1 MKKCI
6 KYVVRGIVVL
16 VGIVVGIVLTDIL
29 LTEWDTRKWLKQNG
43 KTESEED
50 EAENTD
56 EDKEIAD
63 DFDNLEL
70 EGLFCINP
78 YSEDRTVTYVGVDD

>member
-6 KYVVRGIVVL
+6 KDVVRGMVVL
-16 VGIVVGIVLTDIL
+16 VGIVSGVILADIL

-56 EDKEIAD
+56 EDKEIASEFSND
-63 DFDNLEL
+63 SLVL
-70 EGLFCINP
+70 INP
-78 YSEDRTVTYVGVDD
+78 YAGEEDVTYVGVDD